1 MNPTSDKMYSLLVL
15 YDMHTGFFSKAIDG
29 ISDEDAH
36 NRMDTQANHVAWLAG
51 SLVQQRYAIAKAL
64 GIDKKQSAHELFKDY
79 KGIQY
84 GVTYPSLSTFKKD
97 WETITPVL
105 REALANVSDEKLDSP
120 FEMEPEM
127 EMTYYDLI
135 AFSTYRE
142 ASQIGQ
148 IALYRRLLG
157 YDAMRYEDG

>member
-1 MNPTSDKMYSLLVL
+1 MDPTSDTMFSLLVL
-15 YDMHTGFFSKAIDG
+15 YDMQTGFFPNAIEG

-36 NRMDTQANHVAWLAG
+36 NRLDTQANHVTWLTG
-51 SLVQQRYAIAKAL
+51 SLVQQRYEIANLL
-64 GIDKKQSAHELFKDY
+64 GIDKTQEAHELFKDF
-79 KGIQY
+79 KGIQD

-105 REALANVSDEKLDSP
+105 REALANVSDEKLESP
-120 FEMEPEM
+120 FETEPEM
-127 EMTYYDLI
+127 EMTHYDLI

-157 YDAMRYEDG
+157 YD